1 MAISTDRERVFLNPS
16 FSLGLKEFIA
26 NEISNEKGVSFF
38 AGKGRISLC
47 KAKKVKIK
55 TQKQKTGIKMVR
67 ALAFISPTSY
77 FFFSANIVQ
86 LFFCLLQSWSF
97 EFLVSDTSFWKWYF
111 LYQNERAFPLGTNY
125 SLLYF
130 CGNSFKLF
138 LNVMF
143 WR

>member
-55 TQKQKTGIKMVR
+55 KHKNRKQ
-67 ALAFISPTSY
+67 
-77 FFFSANIVQ
+77 
-86 LFFCLLQSWSF
+86 
-97 EFLVSDTSFWKWYF
+97 E
-111 LYQNERAFPLGTNY
+111 
-125 SLLYF
+125 
-130 CGNSFKLF
+130 
-138 LNVMF
+138 
-143 WR
+143 